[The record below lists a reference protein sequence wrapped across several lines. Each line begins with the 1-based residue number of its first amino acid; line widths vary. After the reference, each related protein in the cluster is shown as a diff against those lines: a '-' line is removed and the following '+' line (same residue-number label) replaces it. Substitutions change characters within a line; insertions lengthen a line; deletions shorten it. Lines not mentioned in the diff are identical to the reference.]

1 MVAKKSHKRIL
12 IIEDERPMAKT
23 LKARQ
28 EVLNQQ
34 RDIEYVRK
42 DGARFPVAIS
52 VSPMAVGGEL
62 IGAVEVFRDI
72 TKEQQVD
79 KAKTEFVSLAS
90 HQLRTPLTAISWYTE
105 MLLTDDKKGLSDTQ
119 EDYLNEIQLASSRMI
134 ELVNALLNVS
144 RIELGTFAVD
154 PLGLNIKDLL
164 HDVVKD
170 AEVLVKDRNV
180 SLVVDDTRAPDQYL
194 ADPNLLGMVFQNLV
208 SNALKYTPE
217 GTVTVRLYPDDTWLH
232 FEVEDTGYG
241 IPEDQRDQI
250 FTKLFR
256 ADNVKAQDTTG
267 TGLGLYIIKAIVEE
281 VGGSIRFESEEGK
294 GTTFFVQLPIT
305 GMQQKQGSR
314 PLEKTT

>member
-42 DGARFPVAIS
+42 DGTRFPVAIS

-119 EDYLNEIQLASSRMI
+119 EDYLNEVRLATERMI
-134 ELVNALLNVS
+134 DLVNALLNVS
-144 RIELGTFAVD
+144 RIELGTYAVE
-154 PLGLNIKDLL
+154 PVEL
-164 HDVVKD
+164 DVKK
-170 AEVLVKDRNV
+170 VLQDVIRDVGVLAKDRKV
-180 SLVVDDTRAPDQYL
+180 SLVTDDARAPDRYL
-194 ADPNLLGMVFQNLV
+194 TDPNLLGMVFQNLI

-217 GTVTVRLYPDDTWLH
+217 GTVTVRVYADDTWLNI
-232 FEVEDTGYG
+232 EVEDTGYG
-241 IPEDQRDQI
+241 IPDDQRDQI

-267 TGLGLYIIKAIVEE
+267 TGLGLYIIKAVIEE

-294 GTTFFVQLPIT
+294 GTTFFVRLPIE
-305 GMQQKQGSR
+305 GMQPKQGSK
-314 PLEKTT
+314 PLES